1 MMGFQLSTIEFYL
14 YNFAEL
20 TLALYLLMY
29 ISYAVVFGGSKNF
42 SYPTLLS
49 SMTLFTMLT
58 FIFILIE
65 FGNAGSSFSFVLFNG
80 ALNITFFSFVFRILL
95 LVSCIALLYISRDY
109 LSARGIVKYEYDLLI
124 VFSIFSLIILGCS
137 EDFLVVY
144 LAIELQSLG
153 FYVLATFQRDSEFST
168 EAGLKYFVLGAFSSG
183 LLLFGFTLVY
193 VTFGSTLFEAIGK
206 LSSSTDGLLAF

>member
-1 MMGFQLSTIEFYL
+1 
-14 YNFAEL
+14 
-20 TLALYLLMY
+20 
-29 ISYAVVFGGSKNF
+29 
-42 SYPTLLS
+42 
-49 SMTLFTMLT
+49 MLT